1 MTPTRLKIHRT
12 ALAALLLVG
21 LAGCASVPPP
31 TAELG
36 EADAAIASVAAT
48 PEATR
53 YAADEL
59 NAARHELAAAQAAMA
74 QQDYALALRL
84 AAGAQADVDLA
95 RAKGRALA
103 ARSAVAARTE
113 DNEELRRRLLDQEP
127 LQ

>member
-1 MTPTRLKIHRT
+1 MTPTRSKIHRT
-12 ALAALLLVG
+12 AAAALLLVG

-36 EADAAIASVAAT
+36 AADAAIATVAAT

-59 NAARHELAAAQAAMA
+59 AAARHELAAAQAAMA

-103 ARSAVAARTE
+103 ARSAVAAKTE
-113 DNEELRRRLLDQEP
+113 DNEALRRRLLDQEP